1 MTRVIVYIAMVAKVA
16 CARAQ
21 CMNNAT
27 RDRFLLDDREVHPAE
42 VGSRLVATGRDV
54 PVTFFLTRTV
64 LYEYGLQVWAG
75 IHLVAGREIICG

>member
-1 MTRVIVYIAMVAKVA
+1 MTGVIVYIAMVAKVA

-64 LYEYGLQVWAG
+64 PPSFWLNLLWPQYPVQA
-75 IHLVAGREIICG
+75 

>member
-1 MTRVIVYIAMVAKVA
+1 MTRVIVYIAMVAEVA

-64 LYEYGLQVWAG
+64 L
-75 IHLVAGREIICG
+75 